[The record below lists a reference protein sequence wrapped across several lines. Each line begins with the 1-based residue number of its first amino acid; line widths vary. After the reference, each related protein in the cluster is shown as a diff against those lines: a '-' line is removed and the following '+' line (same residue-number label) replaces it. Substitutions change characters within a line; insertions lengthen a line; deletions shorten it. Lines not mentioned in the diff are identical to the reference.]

1 MSIRNV
7 LLGDTA
13 TSFDGMLQSDAS
25 AMAWTN
31 ETDVGESLARRSN
44 SSARLLEG
52 CVPHRK
58 LTLLDAFKRSLPKGP
73 VVRRPVARDDLQRAH
88 RLIESPAQKS

>member
-31 ETDVGESLARRSN
+31 ETDLSVKAWLVDPIAPR
-44 SSARLLEG
+44 ACL
-52 CVPHRK
+52 K
-58 LTLLDAFKRSLPKGP
+58 
-73 VVRRPVARDDLQRAH
+73 VVSR
-88 RLIESPAQKS
+88 IEN